1 MNLIFGFA
9 CSLAAAIFVSPWLG
23 ALLLLATAM
32 MVEFE

>member
-1 MNLIFGFA
+1 MNLILGVA
-9 CSLAAAIFVSPWLG
+9 CSVAAATFVSPWLG